1 MWAVRPIETRD
12 LDALVDLAESLGPG
26 MTTLPADRESLAAKV
41 EGSVASFRGSVE
53 RAEAHFLLVLEDPAS
68 GALLGTAALYPHVG
82 APYGFFSYKRLKLV
96 QRSQALG
103 IDSTVEMLSLAND
116 YTGTT
121 EVGTLAVRP
130 ELKGTGAGR
139 LLARSRYMLAAAF
152 PDLFSPLLMAEMRGW
167 QDAEGHSP
175 FWDAVGAR
183 FFSMD
188 FATADRISA
197 LRGSD
202 FIADLMPKHP
212 IYINL
217 LPESARDVIGKP
229 HQDSAPAMA
238 MLKREGFRFEGY
250 VDVFDAG
257 PQVHCDRESIATV
270 RLSREG
276 PLTAL
281 SPAAEP
287 DAADYLV
294 CNTTLERFRVV
305 MAPGRVSDG
314 EIALSADAARALDVM
329 VEDNVRWSPGSL
341 AGAV

>member
-1 MWAVRPIETRD
+1 MWAVRPIETGD
-12 LDALVDLAESLGPG
+12 LDALIDLAESLGPG
-26 MTTLPADRESLAAKV
+26 MTTLPADRDSLAAKV
-41 EGSVASFRGSVE
+41 EGSVASFRGTID
-53 RAEAHFLLVLEDPAS
+53 RGDAHYLLVLADPES

-82 APYGFFSYKRLKLV
+82 APYGFFSYKRLKHV

-103 IDSTVEMLSLAND
+103 IATTAETLSLAND

-152 PDLFSPLLMAEMRGW
+152 PDLVSPLVMAEMRGW
-167 QDAEGHSP
+167 QDAEGKSP

-183 FFSMD
+183 FFNMD

-197 LRGSD
+197 VRGSD

-212 IYINL
+212 IYIDL
-217 LPESARDVIGKP
+217 LPESAREVIGKP

-257 PQVHCDRESIATV
+257 PQVHCDRDSIATV

-287 DAADYLV
+287 GAPEHLV
-294 CNTTLERFRVV
+294 CNTILDRFRVV
-305 MAPGRVSDG
+305 MAAGRVSEG

-341 AGAV
+341 SGVA